1 MNLFTNVPDETG
13 SGLSATLANWPPSVG
28 DGGEVGLD
36 TDAVMEDDNQY
47 VSSAR
52 VDDLNIQDVGLRED
66 QVEDDFVSSSADE
79 PRGELTS
86 STTDASIY
94 DDSLEEKK

>member
-1 MNLFTNVPDETG
+1 MNLFTNVRDETG

-36 TDAVMEDDNQY
+36 SDVVMEDDNQY
-47 VSSAR
+47 VSSTG

-66 QVEDDFVSSSADE
+66 QVDDDFFLRQMNKNYS
-79 PRGELTS
+79 RTS
-86 STTDASIY
+86 WNRSRLYES
-94 DDSLEEKK
+94 